1 MALKIVLGQ
10 TKLDELHKVF
20 NLSSKELNDKK
31 ARLFPTGNSDSE
43 TSTVSIFLA
52 SLSAVKEYREELFL
66 TLGINK
72 IKARN
77 VNVHSYV
84 EIEDGNK
91 NNRPDGLI
99 VITSGKNNPIIEWAG
114 FIEAKISENMLED
127 EQIER
132 YSDFAREIGIND
144 IITISN
150 FLVTS
155 PIDSPIK
162 SKKRN
167 FKFYHWSW
175 AYLKVT
181 ALRLIRTDCIEDID
195 HVFILTELRRYFDSH
210 KNLRNFIYMGKEWKD
225 SVSAINSYNA
235 DDRIKENILSNIV
248 APLVQEEK
256 DISLQ
261 LTDKSKYLIS
271 LNAKNNRQEDI
282 ENMLQKTKVVTSS
295 YIINNYK
302 NNTFSIDIDFL
313 RQEIRCYTSIIID
326 KGKSQA
332 QTSSLIKMLENDSGY
347 QENIFINAIYIR
359 NKSLEKDTVTLSDLV
374 NEKDDDNINNY
385 AILDKKFGD
394 SVKYFEIKTKD
405 KLGKNFTGS
414 KSFISNLEEISE
426 RFLNQVMENILR

>member
-10 TKLDELHKVF
+10 TKLNELHKIF
-20 NLSSKELNDKK
+20 TLSEEELENKK

-66 TLGINK
+66 TIGINK

-91 NNRPDGLI
+91 NNRPDGLV
-99 VITSGKNNPIIEWAG
+99 VITSGKNTPIIEWAG

-132 YSDFAREIGIND
+132 YSDFAREIGINE

-155 PIDSPIK
+155 PTDSPIK

-195 HVFILTELRRYFDSH
+195 HIFILSELRKYFDNH

-225 SVSAINSYNA
+225 SVSTINSYNA
-235 DDRIKENILSNIV
+235 DDRIKDEILTHIV
-248 APLVQEEK
+248 TPIIQEEK

-271 LNAKNNRQEDI
+271 LNIKNNRQEEI
-282 ENMLQKTKVVTSS
+282 ENMLQQSKVVTST
-295 YIINNYK
+295 YIIDDYK
-302 NNTFSIDIDFL
+302 NNTFCIDIDFL
-313 RQEIRCYTSIIID
+313 RQEIRCYTTIIIE
-326 KGKSQA
+326 KGKAQA
-332 QTSSLIKMLENDSGY
+332 QTSTLIKMLENNSGY

-359 NKSLEKDTVTLSDLV
+359 NKSLEKDTVSLSSLV
-374 NEKDDDNINNY
+374 NQKDDDNINNY
-385 AILDKKFGD
+385 SILDKKFGD
-394 SVKYFEIKTKD
+394 SVKCFEIKTKD
-405 KLGKNFTGS
+405 KLGKNFMGT
-414 KSFISNLEEISE
+414 KSFIYNLEEIAE
-426 RFLNQVMENILR
+426 RFLNQVMENIIR